1 MKLFYYELKLKL
13 TEKIG
18 VLLVVVI
25 IVAFSAILMSYCL
38 MSTFT
43 IGGSGRWGL
52 YFESV
57 NWNNNTGQIKAVVRN
72 ADKIDVTINQIYV
85 NGTLDDDSVIA
96 PQVLQEYQTA
106 EITLSETY
114 SIMPKEITIE
124 LDTEEGYKTGICK
137 RFIDFEMLGLY
148 WDEEWGKIKVVVRCE
163 CDYPDVAFGEIYVN
177 GTLDD
182 EVVITKQLYT
192 DEPRYDLYLS
202 GTYENKPT
210 NIKLNIVSINGYSF
224 ELTAPFYIGNFIR
237 SYWLDESIGQLKVL
251 VHLHQANVV
260 EGAFTYGDIYVN
272 GTLDKAA
279 TIYAYE
285 SDYYKYSD
293 MYVITLSKIY
303 ANVPSQVTIKVI
315 THFGAFDETATNELW
330 VRSG

>member
-1 MKLFYYELKLKL
+1 MTLNCRLPKNVD
-13 TEKIG
+13 I
-18 VLLVVVI
+18 VLVVVI
-25 IVAFSAILMSYCL
+25 IVAFSAIFMFYSLT
-38 MSTFT
+38 STFT
-43 IGGSGRWGL
+43 IGGSRHWPL
-52 YFESV
+52 EVESV
-57 NWNNNTGQIKAVVRN
+57 NWDNNTGQIKAYVRN
-72 ADKIDVTINQIYV
+72 FNENDVTIRKIYV
-85 NGTLDDDSVIA
+85 NGTLDDNSVIV

-192 DEPRYDLYLS
+192 DDPRYDLYLS
-202 GTYENKPT
+202 GIYENKPT

-237 SYWLDESIGQLKVL
+237 SYWLDESIGQIKVL

-315 THFGAFDETATNELW
+315 THFGASDETATNELW
-330 VRSG
+330 VRAG